1 MRRPIMR
8 CPVRCAFLSACILF
22 LLFAVS
28 AVRAQEPQ
36 TNPPA
41 NPPASQS
48 ANPPAAQS
56 APNAARD
63 LKPVHPGENAKPIV
77 PGAVP
82 QSYALVV
89 GIAHYENLPATA
101 QLQYPNRDAQSI
113 YTTLISEQGGEFP
126 ASHVHML
133 TDSQATLANVLH
145 ELNSWLPS
153 VTAPDDRVL
162 IYFAGHGFIS
172 GGKGYL
178 APYDIDLHNIAATA
192 IPMETLGRLIGTEI
206 KGKWKVLL
214 TDACH
219 SGAIT
224 PETDPKQLNQLLLD
238 VHQSLFSLT
247 ASRDREQSFESADWG
262 GGHGI
267 FTYYVVQG
275 LQGAAD
281 VNGDGVVTA
290 DELAEYVHTNVR
302 QATGSRQNPTSE
314 RGSFDP
320 NMLLAFNPDR
330 AKTVTQ
336 TTLNYGTLIVQS
348 NMDDTEFWLDGK
360 KAGVVSKG
368 AALRLPGLAPGAHTI
383 KAVHLGYEPDGPR
396 EEMIYPGQETS
407 VSMRIL
413 IPRRRNQAAVDLLD
427 EGVEFYKKGFE
438 ANYKKAEEKLNQ
450 AIAIDPNYSEA
461 YMYLGRVENA
471 LWQDDKASAAFQRAI
486 AIDPDYEEA
495 RVSYA
500 AALLDQGGLDEAVR
514 QLNAALE
521 KAPND
526 GTASYLLSQAYF
538 REGEYAAGKKA
549 ALRATSVAPA
559 NGEGHFWLAECERHL
574 NEASN
579 AEEEYRQ
586 YLKLTNFNSGALGN
600 VNYYVVGFL
609 FGMGKKHRAAQ
620 QDIWREQQG
629 QANIG
634 ICDCE
639 YMQKR
644 YDAAVPFCEKALE
657 LIPSDLWANYRLGV
671 IYIEQANARAQATQT
686 VSADPKNVT
695 DLLKAARIRF
705 TSVVTVNPDTDEAG
719 RARQY
724 IAKIDAALASH
735 P

>member
-1 MRRPIMR
+1 
-8 CPVRCAFLSACILF
+8 
-22 LLFAVS
+22 
-28 AVRAQEPQ
+28 
-36 TNPPA
+36 
-41 NPPASQS
+41 
-48 ANPPAAQS
+48 
-56 APNAARD
+56 
-63 LKPVHPGENAKPIV
+63 
-77 PGAVP
+77 
-82 QSYALVV
+82 
-89 GIAHYENLPATA
+89 
-101 QLQYPNRDAQSI
+101 
-113 YTTLISEQGGEFP
+113 LISQQGGEFP

-145 ELNSWLPS
+145 ELDTWLPS
-153 VTAPDDRVL
+153 VTTPDDRVL

-178 APYDIDLHNIAATA
+178 APYDIDTHNIAATA
-192 IPMETLGRLIGTEI
+192 IPMETLGRLVGTTI
-206 KGKWKVLL
+206 KGKWKVLI

-238 VHQSLFSLT
+238 VHQSIFSLT
-247 ASRDREQSFESADWG
+247 ASRDREQSFESAEWG

-275 LQGAAD
+275 LQGSAD
-281 VNGDGVVTA
+281 ANSDGVVTA

-330 AKTVTQ
+330 AKSVTAAS
-336 TTLNYGTLIVQS
+336 LNYGTLIVQT
-348 NMDDTEFWLDGK
+348 NMDNTEFWLDGK
-360 KAGVVSKG
+360 QAGVVNKT
-368 AALRLPGLAPGAHTI
+368 AALRLPGLTPGSHTI

-407 VSMRIL
+407 VSVRIL
-413 IPRRRNQAAVDLLD
+413 IPRRRSQAAVDLLD
-427 EGVEFYKKGFE
+427 EGVEFYKKGFK
-438 ANYKKAEEKLNQ
+438 ANYEKAEEKLNQ
-450 AIAIDPNYSEA
+450 AIAIDANYSEA

-471 LWQDDKASAAFQRAI
+471 LWQDDKSTAAFKRAI

-514 QLNAALE
+514 QLNAAIE
-521 KAPND
+521 KKTND
-526 GTASYLLSQAYF
+526 GTALYLLSQAYA
-538 REGEYAAGKKA
+538 REGDFAAGKKA
-549 ALRATSVAPA
+549 ALRATSVAPG

-574 NEASN
+574 NEA
-579 AEEEYRQ
+579 AEAEAEYRQ

-600 VNYYVVGFL
+600 ANYYVVGFL
-609 FGMGKKHRAAQ
+609 LGMGKKHHAAE
-620 QDIWREQQG
+620 QDIWKEQQG
-629 QANIG
+629 QANLG

-639 YMQKR
+639 WMQKR
-644 YDAAVPFCEKALE
+644 YDAAIPFCEKALA
-657 LIPSDLWANYRLGV
+657 LMPSDLWANYRLGV
-671 IYIEQANARAQATQT
+671 IYIEQANAHAQAVNTA
-686 VSADPKNVT
+686 SPASGGVT
-695 DLLKAARIRF
+695 DLLKAARTRF
-705 TSVVTVNPDTDEAG
+705 TNVVTVNPDTDEAG

-724 IAKIDAALASH
+724 IARIDAALASH

>member
-1 MRRPIMR
+1 MHRIPGS
-8 CPVRCAFLSACILF
+8 CAIRLACVAAALMVSSALHGQ
-22 LLFAVS
+22 APTS
-28 AVRAQEPQ
+28 
-36 TNPPA
+36 
-41 NPPASQS
+41 
-48 ANPPAAQS
+48 PAAPQS
-56 APNAARD
+56 APDTSRD
-63 LKPVHPGENAKPIV
+63 LKPVHPNDDKKPIV

-89 GIAHYENLPATA
+89 GISKYQNLPATA
-101 QLQYPNRDAQSI
+101 QLQYPGRDAQSI

-133 TDSQATLANVLH
+133 TDSQATLTNVLH
-145 ELNSWLPS
+145 EMDTWLPS

-192 IPMETLGRLIGTEI
+192 IPMEMLGQLVGTKI

-238 VHQSLFSLT
+238 VHQSIFSLT
-247 ASRDREQSFESADWG
+247 ASRDREQSFESAEWG

-281 VNGDGVVTA
+281 ANGDGVVTA

-330 AKTVTQ
+330 VKTTAQAGV
-336 TTLNYGTLIVQS
+336 NYGTLIVQS
-348 NMDDTEFWLDGK
+348 NMDNTEFWLDGN
-360 KAGVVSKG
+360 KAGVVSKSV
-368 AALRLPGLAPGAHTI
+368 ALRLPGLAPGSHTI

-407 VSMRIL
+407 VNVRIL
-413 IPRRRNQAAVDLLD
+413 IPRRRTQAAVDLLD
-427 EGVEFYKKGFE
+427 EGVQFYKKGFE

-450 AIAIDPNYSEA
+450 AIVLDPNYSEA

-471 LWQDDKASAAFQRAI
+471 LWQDDKSTAAFKRAI

-514 QLNAALE
+514 QLNAALV
-521 KAPND
+521 KSPND
-526 GTASYLLSQAYF
+526 GTALYLLSQAYA
-538 REGEYAAGKKA
+538 REGDFAAGKKA
-549 ALRATSVAPA
+549 ALRAVAAAPG

-574 NEASN
+574 NEA
-579 AEEEYRQ
+579 AEAEAEYRQ

-600 VNYYVVGFL
+600 ANYYVLGFL
-609 FGMGKKHRAAQ
+609 LGMGKKHHAAE

-629 QANIG
+629 QANLG

-639 YMQKR
+639 FLQKR
-644 YDAAVPFCEKALE
+644 LDTATPFCEKALS
-657 LIPSDLWANYRLGV
+657 LMPSDLWANYRLGL
-671 IYIEQANARAQATQT
+671 IYVEQANAHAQT
-686 VSADPKNVT
+686 VNTASANTQSAT
-695 DLLKAARIRF
+695 DLLKAAKVRF
-705 TSVVTVNPDTDEAG
+705 TNVVTVNPDTDEAG
-719 RARQY
+719 RAKQY
-724 IAKIDAALASH
+724 LARIDAALASQAAPTTH

>member
-1 MRRPIMR
+1 MRLRLAH
-8 CPVRCAFLSACILF
+8 CTFLAAWIALLF
-22 LLFAVS
+22 LAFPA
-28 AVRAQEPQ
+28 AQAQVQP

-41 NPPASQS
+41 PQS
-48 ANPPAAQS
+48 SPDT
-56 APNAARD
+56 ARD
-63 LKPVHPGENAKPIV
+63 LKPVHPEDKAKPIV
-77 PGAVP
+77 PGVVP

-89 GIAHYENLPATA
+89 GIAHYENLPASA
-101 QLQYPNRDAQSI
+101 QLQYPGRDAQSI
-113 YTTLISEQGGEFP
+113 YTTLISQQGGEFP
-126 ASHVHML
+126 ANHVHML

-145 ELNSWLPS
+145 ELDSWLPS

-178 APYDIDLHNIAATA
+178 APYDIDTHNIAATA
-192 IPMETLGRLIGTEI
+192 IPMETLGKLVGTTI
-206 KGKWKVLL
+206 KGKWKVLI

-238 VHQSLFSLT
+238 VHQSIFSLT
-247 ASRDREQSFESADWG
+247 ASRDREQSFESAEWG

-275 LQGAAD
+275 LQGSAD
-281 VNGDGVVTA
+281 ANGDGVVTA

-302 QATGSRQNPTSE
+302 AATGSRQNPTSE

-330 AKTVTQ
+330 AKSVSAAS
-336 TTLNYGTLIVQS
+336 LNYGTLIVQS
-348 NMDDTEFWLDGK
+348 NMDNTEFWLDGK
-360 KAGVVSKG
+360 QAGVVSK
-368 AALRLPGLAPGAHTI
+368 ATALRLPGLTPGSHTI
-383 KAVHLGYEPDGPR
+383 KAVHIGYEPDGPR

-407 VSMRIL
+407 VNVRIL
-413 IPRRRNQAAVDLLD
+413 IPRRRSQAAVDLLD
-427 EGVEFYKKGFE
+427 EGVEFYKKGFK
-438 ANYKKAEEKLNQ
+438 ANYEKAEEKLNQ
-450 AIAIDPNYSEA
+450 AIAIDANYSEA

-471 LWQDDKASAAFQRAI
+471 LWQDDKSTAAFKRAI

-521 KAPND
+521 KKPDD
-526 GTASYLLSQAYF
+526 GTALYLLSQAYA
-538 REGEYAAGKKA
+538 REGDFAAGKKA
-549 ALRATSVAPA
+549 ALRATSVAPG
-559 NGEGHFWLAECERHL
+559 NGEGHFWLAECQRHL
-574 NEASN
+574 NEATE
-579 AEEEYRQ
+579 AEAEYLQ

-600 VNYYVVGFL
+600 ANYYVVGFL
-609 FGMGKKHRAAQ
+609 LGMGKKHRAAQ

-629 QANIG
+629 QANLG

-639 YMQKR
+639 WMQKR
-644 YDAAVPFCEKALE
+644 YDAAIPFCEKALS
-657 LIPSDLWANYRLGV
+657 LMPSDLWANYRLGM
-671 IYIEQANARAQATQT
+671 IYIEQANAHAQTAQTASAT
-686 VSADPKNVT
+686 PGGVT
-695 DLLKAARIRF
+695 DLLKAARTRF
-705 TSVVTVNPDTDEAG
+705 ANVVTVNPDTDEAG

-724 IAKIDAALASH
+724 IARIDAALASH